1 MLRKINLDAYFVNK
15 NTAVE
20 RLEILLSEKEFS
32 KLTDNSLNI
41 LKKSNIDHF
50 MERPSATFYN
60 GKYIVWD
67 HFFTRKFYIFT
78 QLTFSLTSSKTWEY
92 QAHELV
98 DSLIENNHEIFL
110 IPPKIKLMY
119 SEETMRCCIVRL
131 IL

>member
-20 RLEILLSEKEFS
+20 RFEILLSEKEFS

-50 MERPSATFYN
+50 MERPSATFCN